1 MKIVIAGGTGFI
13 GKEVVKRLLDRGHD
27 VVVLSR
33 RINAFKDVASS
44 QLKIELWDAKTA
56 GLWKS
61 QLDGAD
67 AVINLTG
74 EGIAGKRWTRP
85 QKQIL
90 RNSRLESAAALIEA
104 IRSASNKPKTLINAS
119 AVGFYGSVPEG
130 DVTEKDIRGR
140 GFLADLCAEWE
151 AEAMKAAAMGL
162 RVVLLR
168 IGIVLEKDGGA
179 LQKFIPPFQF
189 YVGGPLGSGK
199 QWFPWVHKMDVVGA
213 ILFSLDHAT
222 LDGPVNVTAPGV
234 LTMKDFCA
242 ALGKAMNR
250 PSWAPVPA
258 FALQILL
265 GEMAGMLTDGQR
277 AVPKRLTESGFK
289 FRYPEAN
296 QALSKIFA

>member
-1 MKIVIAGGTGFI
+1 MKIVVAGGTGFI
-13 GKEVVKRLLDRGHD
+13 GKEVVRKLLDRGHD

-33 RINAFKDVASS
+33 RVAAFKEIASP
-44 QLKIELWDAKTA
+44 QLKIELWDAKTI

-74 EGIAGKRWTRP
+74 ESIAAKRWTAA
-85 QKQIL
+85 QKKVL
-90 RNSRLESAAALIEA
+90 RDSRLQSASALLEA
-104 IRSASNKPKTLINAS
+104 IKSASQKPKILINAS
-119 AVGFYGSVPEG
+119 AVGFYGSVPAG
-130 DVTEKDIRGR
+130 DVTEKDAKGQ

-151 AEAMKAAAMGL
+151 SEVMKASSMGL

-213 ILFSLDHAT
+213 ILFALDHET
-222 LDGPVNVTAPGV
+222 LSGPVNVTAPGV
-234 LTMKDFCA
+234 VTMNEFCA
-242 ALGKAMNR
+242 ALGRAMRR

-258 FALQILL
+258 FALKLLL
-265 GEMAGMLTDGQR
+265 GEMADMLTGGQR
-277 AVPKRLTESGFK
+277 AIPKRLTESGFK
-289 FRYPEAN
+289 FRYPQAD